1 MDRPYFEPQVGSNY
15 RNGGIFGKR
24 ILVLGD
30 IHYCNGSKNCA
41 CLEVSGGLSCNSGF
55 TKEVISEY
63 LEEYYGN
70 QGCPTTMKKI

>member
-41 CLEVSGGLSCNSGF
+41 D
-55 TKEVISEY
+55 
-63 LEEYYGN
+63 
-70 QGCPTTMKKI
+70 

>member
-1 MDRPYFEPQVGSNY
+1 MAENQYKNRDRKHGCYLSMKQDNKEAEMDRPYFEPQVGSNY

-41 CLEVSGGLSCNSGF
+41 D
-55 TKEVISEY
+55 
-63 LEEYYGN
+63 
-70 QGCPTTMKKI
+70 